1 MSAWTTFALSRKPEG
16 IDPIAKAALVHA
28 QFETIH
34 PFVDGNG
41 RTGRTLLHRMLRSDG
56 VLLHATVPI
65 SAGLLHD
72 IDDYM
77 SALSCYQQGDPAP
90 IVEQV
95 CNAID
100 LAMVVGQKTSR
111 TIAGLVGDWTARM
124 QERSGSR
131 IFGLPALLVEQP
143 RRQLRLRGK
152 RARDNPQIS
161 NFHHQQSMRIRQL
174 KPLGNMRRGDFYQ
187 APELISIL
195 DEISSMAG
203 IRRLVAGA

>member
-1 MSAWTTFALSRKPEG
+1 
-16 IDPIAKAALVHA
+16 
-28 QFETIH
+28 
-34 PFVDGNG
+34 
-41 RTGRTLLHRMLRSDG
+41 MLRSDG
-56 VLLHATVPI
+56 VLIHATVPI

-77 SALSCYQQGDPAP
+77 SALSSYQQGDPAP
-90 IVEQV
+90 IVEQG

-111 TIAGLVGDWTARM
+111 TIAGLVGDWTTRM

-143 RRQLRLRGK
+143 VVNSDYVANGLEITRRSATSIIN
-152 RARDNPQIS
+152 RACEYGI
-161 NFHHQQSMRIRQL
+161 L

-187 APELISIL
+187 APELIAIL

>member
-1 MSAWTTFALSRKPEG
+1 
-16 IDPIAKAALVHA
+16 
-28 QFETIH
+28 
-34 PFVDGNG
+34 
-41 RTGRTLLHRMLRSDG
+41 
-56 VLLHATVPI
+56 
-65 SAGLLHD
+65 
-72 IDDYM
+72 M

-143 RRQLRLRGK
+143 VVNSDYVTNGLEITRRSATSIIN
-152 RARDNPQIS
+152 RACEYGI
-161 NFHHQQSMRIRQL
+161 L

>member
-1 MSAWTTFALSRKPEG
+1 M
-16 IDPIAKAALVHA
+16 
-28 QFETIH
+28 
-34 PFVDGNG
+34 
-41 RTGRTLLHRMLRSDG
+41 
-56 VLLHATVPI
+56 
-65 SAGLLHD
+65 LHD

-143 RRQLRLRGK
+143 VVNSDYVTNGL
-152 RARDNPQIS
+152 RDNPQIS
-161 NFHHQQSMRIRQL
+161 NFHHQQSMRIRHIETSWQYAT
-174 KPLGNMRRGDFYQ
+174 RRFLPN
-187 APELISIL
+187 PELISIL

-203 IRRLVAGA
+203 IRRRLWRVHSLCFSKEIEGLAAPLLRFYSVPPYSANS

>member
-1 MSAWTTFALSRKPEG
+1 
-16 IDPIAKAALVHA
+16 
-28 QFETIH
+28 
-34 PFVDGNG
+34 
-41 RTGRTLLHRMLRSDG
+41 
-56 VLLHATVPI
+56 
-65 SAGLLHD
+65 
-72 IDDYM
+72 M

-143 RRQLRLRGK
+143 VVNSDYVANGLEITRRSATSIIN
-152 RARDNPQIS
+152 RACEYGI
-161 NFHHQQSMRIRQL
+161 L